1 MLINDYG
8 HSLLIK
14 NNNSL
19 GNQRFKL
26 PITNVNAQ
34 TRNYNKT
41 LLNEKNIRKYS
52 LYSTKEATPRKEYKK
67 VILPSSLKTTFY
79 NSNKEKCEDN
89 DLDDSV
95 SQISKLLN
103 NNNNKNLNYSGLMG
117 KIPGT
122 NNEENFVYDQM
133 LYNKRRTNKAKIL
146 SHKIGVLKLPI
157 SNISTK
163 EALTNSSREKK
174 CFSDR
179 SKPNGKNK
187 NDDIVGFSCCFF
199 GK

>member
-19 GNQRFKL
+19 GNQKFKL

-67 VILPSSLKTTFY
+67 VILPPSLKSTFY

-89 DLDDSV
+89 ELDDSV
-95 SQISKLLN
+95 SQISQLLN
-103 NNNNKNLNYSGLMG
+103 NNKKNLNYSGLMG
-117 KIPGT
+117 KIPGI

-157 SNISTK
+157 SKISTK

-179 SKPNGKNK
+179 GQPNGKNK
-187 NDDIVGFSCCFF
+187 DDDIVGFSCCFF
-199 GK
+199 GKQ